1 MRWSKVASTRNPVP
15 SSRWKA
21 LYWVLSTGSWV
32 LLAVIALLSAAR
44 SALPNTDDRRI
55 SVYSPVAVYSL
66 PVLERAGHEYVGLLE
81 LLEPLGRVS
90 SQSDRQ
96 RWKLR
101 YNTVDAEFAAGR
113 TRAVIR
119 GHDFDLSAPFLI
131 ENSRGLVPISSL
143 GTLLP
148 RFLGTSVN
156 FHESARRL
164 FVGDVAIQ
172 PSFRL
177 DANNPPRLLLTFTAP
192 VNPTISTEPGKLRMV
207 FRRDP
212 VVSPGSQSISFDNNV
227 IKQASYSENNGEAE
241 LEVVANQ
248 PLMASFSNDRRTIVI
263 SAVQQTPA
271 TPSAVGS
278 PNAASPSAESPNV
291 GSANN
296 GSLNNGPENPAP
308 AQPAASIAQR
318 VLAVVDPAHGGDER
332 GAALSDSLAEKDVTL
347 GFARLLRH
355 ELQIR
360 GFAVAL
366 LRDSDNTLTLD
377 QRAAAANVAR
387 AGIYIG
393 LHADSEG
400 SGARVFTALLPVE
413 GPSNGVFHPW
423 NAAQAPALPISR
435 IVSAAILAEMK
446 KREFPVRASSASLRP
461 LNNVSMPAVA
471 VELAPGADGIAD
483 LTSAN
488 YQQRAAS
495 AIADA
500 VAFVRDRLMVQ
511 Q

>member
-1 MRWSKVASTRNPVP
+1 V
-15 SSRWKA
+15 
-21 LYWVLSTGSWV
+21 LYWVLSTGYWV
-32 LLAVIALLSAAR
+32 LLALIALLSAPP
-44 SALPNTDDRRI
+44 SALSNTDDRRI
-55 SVYSPVAVYSL
+55 SVYSPVAIYSL

-90 SQSDRQ
+90 SQLEGQ
-96 RWKLR
+96 HWKLR
-101 YNTVDAEFAAGR
+101 YNTVDAAFAAGR

-131 ENSRGLVPISSL
+131 ENSRGLIPISSL

-164 FVGDVAIQ
+164 FVGEVAIQ

-177 DANNPPRLLLTFTAP
+177 DASTPPRLLLTFTAP

-207 FRRDP
+207 FKRDP
-212 VVSPGSQSISFDNNV
+212 VVSPGSQSISFDNSV
-227 IKQASYSENNGEAE
+227 IKQASYSKNNGDAE
-241 LEVVANQ
+241 LEVAANQ
-248 PLMASFSNDRRTIVI
+248 PLMASFSNDRRTIII
-263 SAVQQTPA
+263 SAVQQTSA
-271 TPSAVGS
+271 TPSVAGS
-278 PNAASPSAESPNV
+278 PNAASPSSGSPSPESPNLGSPNNGSPNAESPN
-291 GSANN
+291 S
-296 GSLNNGPENPAP
+296 GSLNNATENPAP

-318 VLAVVDPAHGGDER
+318 VLAVVDPAHGGEER

-360 GFAVAL
+360 GFAVVM
-366 LRDSDNTLTLD
+366 LREGDSTLTLD

-387 AGIYIG
+387 AGIYIS
-393 LHADSEG
+393 LHADSAG

-413 GPSNGVFHPW
+413 GPSNGVFRPW
-423 NAAQAPALPISR
+423 NAAQAPALPVSR

-446 KREFPVRASSASLRP
+446 KREFPVKASSASLRP
-461 LNNVSMPAVA
+461 LNSVSMPAVA
-471 VELAPGADGIAD
+471 VELAPGEDGIAD

-500 VAFVRDRLMVQ
+500 VTSVRDRLMVRQ
-511 Q
+511 